1 MNTISIV
8 TTQNIELDY
17 DLASLGDRII
27 GRLLDGLVIGGYVIG
42 LILLNGFGNIDEFFV
57 NYDWIIIIIIIL
69 PIVFYDLLSE
79 LFLNGQSVGKKVMG
93 IKVISLNG
101 AQPSLSQYLLRW
113 MFRMV
118 DFQLSVSLVAVIMV
132 AASEKKQRL
141 GDLVAGTVLVKTKP
155 RTHFNDTWYQPT
167 SETEYVVNYPEVIDL
182 KDRDIQLIKE
192 VLTSINR
199 SGNLGLAHQAKEK
212 IETVLNIKSK
222 HFEAKDFLY
231 AVLEDYNHLTARM

>member
-27 GRLLDGLVIGGYVIG
+27 GRILDWLVIAGYIIALLL
-42 LILLNGFGNIDEFFV
+42 LIGFGNVDQFF
-57 NYDWIIIIIIIL
+57 NNNGWIIIIIIL
-69 PIVFYDLLSE
+69 PVVLYDLLSE
-79 LFLNGQSVGKKVMG
+79 IFLNGQSVGKKVMG

-113 MFRMV
+113 VFRLV
-118 DFQLSVSLVAVIMV
+118 DFSMSGSLVAVIMV
-132 AASEKKQRL
+132 AASQKKQRL

-155 RTHFNDTWYQPT
+155 RTHFTDTWYQPT
-167 SETEYVVNYPEVIDL
+167 SETEYVVTYPEVINL

-192 VLTSINR
+192 VLNSVKR
-199 SGNLGLAHQAKEK
+199 SGNLSLLHQAKEK

-222 HFEAKDFLY
+222 HFEARDFLY
-231 AVLEDYNHLTARM
+231 AVLEDYNHLTAQL

>member
-27 GRLLDGLVIGGYVIG
+27 GRLLDGLVLAGYVIAI
-42 LILLNGFGNIDEFFV
+42 ILMIGFGNIDQFF
-57 NYDWIIIIIIIL
+57 NNNGWMIIIIIL
-69 PIVFYDLLSE
+69 PVVLYDLVSE
-79 LFLNGQSVGKKVMG
+79 IFLNGQSVGKKVMG

-101 AQPSLSQYLLRW
+101 AQPALSQYLMRW
-113 MFRMV
+113 VFRLV
-118 DFQLSVSLVAVIMV
+118 DFSMSGSLVAVIMV
-132 AASEKKQRL
+132 AASQKKQRL

-167 SETEYVVNYPEVIDL
+167 SETEYVVTYPEVINL
-182 KDRDIQLIKE
+182 KDRDIQLVKE
-192 VLTSINR
+192 VLNSVNR
-199 SGNLGLAHQAKEK
+199 SGNLGLAHQAKDK

-222 HFEAKDFLY
+222 HFEARDFLY
-231 AVLEDYNHLTARM
+231 AILEDYNHLTARM

>member
-17 DLASLGDRII
+17 DLASVGDRII
-27 GRLLDGLVIGGYVIG
+27 GRLLDGLVIAGYVVALLL
-42 LILLNGFGNIDEFFV
+42 LIGFGNIDSFFT
-57 NYDWIIIIIIIL
+57 NNGWIIIIIIL
-69 PIVFYDLLSE
+69 PVVFYDLLSE

-93 IKVISLNG
+93 FKVISLNG

-113 MFRMV
+113 VFRLV
-118 DFQLSVSLVAVIMV
+118 DFSLSGSLVAVIMV
-132 AASEKKQRL
+132 AASDKRQRL

-155 RTHFNDTWYQPT
+155 RTHFTDTWYQPT
-167 SETEYVVNYPEVIDL
+167 AETAYVVTYPEVINL

-192 VLTSINR
+192 VLNSVNR
-199 SGNLGLAHQAKEK
+199 SGNLGLAHQAKDK

-231 AVLEDYNHLTARM
+231 AVLSDYNHLTAQL

>member
-27 GRLLDGLVIGGYVIG
+27 GRLLDGLVIAGYVIG
-42 LILLNGFGNIDEFFV
+42 LILLIGFGNIEQFFS
-57 NYDWIIIIIIIL
+57 NNGWITIIIIL
-69 PIVFYDLLSE
+69 PIVLYDLLCE
-79 LFLNGQSVGKKVMG
+79 LLLNGQSVGKKVMG

-101 AQPSLSQYLLRW
+101 AQPSLSQYMLRW
-113 MFRMV
+113 TFRLV
-118 DFQLSVSLVAVIMV
+118 DFSLSGSLVAVIMV

-167 SETEYVVNYPEVIDL
+167 SETEYVVTYPEVINL

-192 VLTSINR
+192 VLTSVNR

-222 HFEAKDFLY
+222 HFEAKGFLY
-231 AVLEDYNHLTARM
+231 AVLADYNHLTARL